1 MPGISTK
8 NNCLEVNDGPLLPEN
23 IAHLTPSSP
32 TEPLETL
39 RARYERD
46 GMLLLKGLL
55 PREDV
60 LRTRTK
66 YFEMMSPSG
75 VLEQSTQ
82 PIEGIFNSTRSPDD
96 FPGIGAGAAG
106 QNGRPGGEG
115 AQVFVDLAI
124 EAHYQDWYTKDLAK
138 HPALL
143 DFVAKFTGW
152 NENTLGLNRSLLR
165 NNVPGTKPIG
175 VHYDQI
181 FLRYGE
187 PTSVTAWVPI
197 GDVSLSGGGLI
208 YLEDGDAVGV
218 QIEREFTK
226 KAREAGMTEEEARNA
241 FNQNMMSTG
250 LLSEYPLEFAR
261 QYNRRW
267 LVSAY
272 EAGDVVLHKPHA
284 IHASTVNNDPNNVI
298 RLATDLRFVDQSKP
312 YDERWTHFYR
322 FGDGV

>member
-1 MPGISTK
+1 MPGIPAK
-8 NNCLEVNDGPLLPEN
+8 NNGLEVNDGLLLPEN
-23 IAHLTPSSP
+23 IAYLTPSSP
-32 TEPLETL
+32 SEPLEIL
-39 RARYERD
+39 HARYEQD

-55 PREDV
+55 PRDDV

-75 VLEQSTQ
+75 VLQ
-82 PIEGIFNSTRSPDD
+82 PNTLPVEGIFNSSRSPDD

-106 QNGRPGGEG
+106 QNGRPGGES
-115 AQVFVDLAI
+115 AQTFVDLAI
-124 EAHYQDWYTKDLAK
+124 DAHYQDWYTKDFAK

-152 NENTLGLNRSLLR
+152 NENILGLNRTLLR

-208 YLEDGDAVGV
+208 YLEDG
-218 QIEREFTK
+218 T
-226 KAREAGMTEEEARNA
+226 
-241 FNQNMMSTG
+241 ST
-250 LLSEYPLEFAR
+250 LSHPFC
-261 QYNRRW
+261 
-267 LVSAY
+267 
-272 EAGDVVLHKPHA
+272 
-284 IHASTVNNDPNNVI
+284 
-298 RLATDLRFVDQSKP
+298 
-312 YDERWTHFYR
+312 
-322 FGDGV
+322 

>member
-55 PREDV
+55 PRENV

-115 AQVFVDLAI
+115 AQVFVNLAI

-143 DFVAKFTGW
+143 DFVATFTGW

-197 GDVSLSGGGLI
+197 GDVSLSG
-208 YLEDGDAVGV
+208 DTGDAVGV